1 MSILEE
7 GGVEFW
13 ACSGA
18 SAERVQH
25 YFELAGIPFDARR
38 IWEDSTLG
46 VQKPNRKVYEA
57 LKEDME
63 KRAPGQVVIFVGRCS
78 ALIVELRADRGKH
91 PTPGISRAQSRAVS
105 TRRTLQSTRC
115 TGVKRCGANRI
126 SWRAIW
132 SPWQRLWLQSS
143 ANQPE
148 PRWEFYCGFRLE
160 KVSRERRCG
169 VSLVRR

>member
-1 MSILEE
+1 MYLASRPKRSMTEDYKSILPRILFQIGIPVAEIPGLCTEDDVEYIVHQMMYQLVPRPGLREMMSILEE

-46 VQKPNRKVYEA
+46 VHKPNRKVYEA

-63 KRAPGQVVIFVGRCS
+63 KRAPGQVGIFVGEC
-78 ALIVELRADRGKH
+78 
-91 PTPGISRAQSRAVS
+91 
-105 TRRTLQSTRC
+105 
-115 TGVKRCGANRI
+115 
-126 SWRAIW
+126 
-132 SPWQRLWLQSS
+132 
-143 ANQPE
+143 
-148 PRWEFYCGFRLE
+148 
-160 KVSRERRCG
+160 
-169 VSLVRR
+169 